1 MSKDRY
7 ARLVLLENTSD
18 WRLGGR
24 AEGVFALGWSELG
37 TEEADGLPAT
47 DRLPDGRV
55 PPVDCEEENG
65 EELRVRL
72 ERCCEGS
79 FALIASARAREA
91 YSASGSWIAL
101 MLTLETERNLP
112 GVGIPV
118 DFPGVGIPDI
128 LGFPG
133 VVDISLV
140 GIPEI
145 GRAHV

>member
-1 MSKDRY
+1 MSKNRL

-37 TEEADGLPAT
+37 TEGADGLPAT
-47 DRLPDGRV
+47 DRLPDGGI

-65 EELRVRL
+65 DELRARL

-91 YSASGSWIAL
+91 YSASGSRM

-140 GIPEI
+140 G
-145 GRAHV
+145 GLHK